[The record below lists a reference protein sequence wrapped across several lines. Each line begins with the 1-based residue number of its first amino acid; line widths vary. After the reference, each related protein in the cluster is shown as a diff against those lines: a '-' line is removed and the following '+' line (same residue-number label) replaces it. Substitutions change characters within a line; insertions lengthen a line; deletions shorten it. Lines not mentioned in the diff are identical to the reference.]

1 MNSEFK
7 QHDDSLSEDPRR
19 VDASVGRRAA
29 TSWRVRITLLA
40 AVVVAIAILGGILA
54 PSNSLELEYIL
65 SLALFAV
72 ATNLMLGFGG
82 LVSFGQG
89 VFYGVGAYVVS
100 LGWMHHSLSFTEA
113 MLLAPVAGAVVAVP
127 LGLLALRTRRL
138 YFSLL
143 TLTLSELAYV
153 IFQDQTGVTG
163 GSNGV
168 FGPMIP
174 TWLVSPRNSFYFIF
188 VIVVISIAIL
198 WKVTRSPFGLVL
210 RSIRDNRERVEALGV
225 NVFAHEL
232 AAFVISGFFCAL
244 AGSLFVVYS
253 QSSYPELLMWTSSGV
268 PIFMAVIGGMYSFF
282 GPVLGAFV
290 YEIANHYLIQYT
302 RDWQAILG
310 VVLLVI
316 VLFRPDGLA
325 GTFATVSARLRRGQA
340 PVLPSPEESRPV
352 DPVLPGN
359 ESPRGLA

>member
-1 MNSEFK
+1 MTNEQS
-7 QHDDSLSEDPRR
+7 QLA
-19 VDASVGRRAA
+19 ASAREGRRTLIVPSRPIRVAA
-29 TSWRVRITLLA
+29 L
-40 AVVVAIAILGGILA
+40 VACVALIAMLGASLA

-72 ATNLMLGFGG
+72 ATNLLLGFGG

-89 VFYGVGAYVVS
+89 VFYGVGAYVVT

-113 MLLAPVAGAVVAVP
+113 MLLSPIAGAVVAVP

-143 TLTLSELAYV
+143 TLTFSQLAYV
-153 IFQDQTGVTG
+153 IVQGQSGVTG

-168 FGPMIP
+168 FGPMLP
-174 TWLVSPRNSFYFIF
+174 SWLASPRNSFFFIF
-188 VIVVISIAIL
+188 VIVLVSIAVL

-290 YEIANHYLIQYT
+290 YEIASHYLIQYT
-302 RDWQAILG
+302 TDWQAILG
-310 VVLLVI
+310 AVLLVI

-325 GTFATVSARLRRGQA
+325 GTFTAVSGRLRRAHARDLLPIPDA
-340 PVLPSPEESRPV
+340 PTV
-352 DPVLPGN
+352 DHELA
-359 ESPRGLA
+359 SDKLPRGLT